1 MAHKQEEG
9 KRKAGV
15 WLLFCVFK
23 ITFEN
28 QKQNTKYPQKDQIVT
43 ELVQA
48 VGGSLQGLKSGHLV
62 DGAVFSRS

>member
-15 WLLFCVFK
+15 WLLFCIFK

-48 VGGSLQGLKSGHLV
+48 VGGSL
-62 DGAVFSRS
+62 